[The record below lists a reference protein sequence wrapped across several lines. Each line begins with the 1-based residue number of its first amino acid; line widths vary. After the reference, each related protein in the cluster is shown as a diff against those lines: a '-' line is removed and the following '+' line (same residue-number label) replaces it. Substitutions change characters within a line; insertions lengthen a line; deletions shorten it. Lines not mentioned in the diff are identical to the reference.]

1 MAHVGYRKATTTIIR
16 PDSKQMIPI
25 DKEIKVNIKQTK
37 NLASKSLKKQC

>member
-1 MAHVGYRKATTTIIR
+1 MAHVGYRKARTTIIR

-37 NLASKSLKKQC
+37 NVSKLIHKKQC